1 MKHTWKPTVA
11 GILCIIS
18 GAVGFTAFFVLILAL
33 FILGRPLNFIPGIPA
48 LVPVLTTNL
57 LLFLAIIAI
66 ATGTLSMVGGI
77 YAAQRKKWGLV
88 LAGSIAAVLASIPFF
103 GPLPVGIIAII
114 LVALSKDEFA

>member
-1 MKHTWKPTVA
+1 MKKTWKPTVA

-18 GAVGFTAFFVLILAL
+18 GAVAFTAFFVLVLAL
-33 FILGRPLNFIPGIPA
+33 FLLGRPLSFIPGIPVM
-48 LVPVLTTNL
+48 VPVLTTNL
-57 LLFLAIIAI
+57 FLFLAIIAI
-66 ATGTLSMVGGI
+66 TTGALAMVGGI

-88 LAGSIAAVLASIPFF
+88 LAGSIAAVLAAIPFF

>member
-1 MKHTWKPTVA
+1 MKRTWKPTVA

-18 GAVGFTAFFVLILAL
+18 GAVGFIAFFILVLAL
-33 FILGRPLNFIPGIPA
+33 VILGRPLSFIPGIPA
-48 LVPVLTTNL
+48 MVPVLATNL
-57 LLFLAIIAI
+57 FLFLAIIAI

-88 LAGSIAAVLASIPFF
+88 LAGSIAAVLAAIPFF

-114 LVALSKDEFA
+114 LVALSKDEFT